1 MTELLALT
9 NVTKTYRQRRRVVTA
24 VEDVTLTLH
33 AGEILCLVGESGSG
47 KSTIGR
53 IVTGLTAPSSGEL
66 RYAGHVAGAMTRK
79 ELRAHRLGVQM
90 IQQDPYASL
99 NPGMTVAAAL
109 RAPLTRHFRSSSG
122 LAGGEWF
129 GRSSSGRTGGE
140 WFGRFSRREAHD
152 RLTSLLSDVGLT
164 PPETFEGKYPHEL
177 SGGQRQRVSIA
188 RSLTVEPNVL
198 VADEA
203 VSMLDASIRVS
214 ILQMLRNLCEE
225 RHLAVLFITHDLAV
239 ARQFGRGH
247 STAVMQQGRI
257 VEHRPTSDLVSTP
270 EHPYTH
276 ALLQAARHDGLRS
289 KQADRATAGQEPAE
303 RRATAWTTSSNPSDS
318 TNSSAHDST
327 PTAFVT
333 PERRR
338 KS

>member
-24 VEDVTLTLH
+24 VEDVTLTLRG
-33 AGEILCLVGESGSG
+33 GEILCLVGESGSG

-53 IVTGLTAPSSGEL
+53 IVTGLTAPTSGEV
-66 RYAGHVAGAMTRK
+66 RYSGRAAGAMTRK
-79 ELRAHRLGVQM
+79 ELRADRLGTQM
-90 IQQDPYASL
+90 IHQDPYASL
-99 NPGMTVAAAL
+99 NPGMTVAATL
-109 RAPLTRHFRSSSG
+109 RAPLTRHFRM
-122 LAGGEWF
+122 
-129 GRSSSGRTGGE
+129 
-140 WFGRFSRREAHD
+140 SRREAHD

-164 PPETFEGKYPHEL
+164 PPETFVGKYPHEL

-188 RSLTVEPNVL
+188 RSLTVEPTVL

-214 ILQMLRNLCEE
+214 ILQRLRNLCEE
-225 RHLAVLFITHDLAV
+225 RQLAVLFITHDLAV

-247 STAVMQQGRI
+247 SIAVMQQGRI
-257 VEHRPTSDLVSTP
+257 VEHRPTADLVSTP
-270 EHPYTH
+270 DHPYTH

-289 KQADRATAGQEPAE
+289 KRLARGTAGSEAADRRT
-303 RRATAWTTSSNPSDS
+303 TAWTTSGNSSDS
-318 TNSSAHDST
+318 TNSSAHDRT

-333 PERRR
+333 PKRRS

>member
-9 NVTKTYRQRRRVVTA
+9 KVTKTYRQRRRVVTA
-24 VEDVTLTLH
+24 VEEVTLTLH

-53 IVTGLTAPSSGEL
+53 IVTGLAAPTSGVVS
-66 RYAGHVAGAMTRK
+66 YAGRAVEAMSRK
-79 ELRAHRLGVQM
+79 ELRGHRLGTQM
-90 IQQDPYASL
+90 IHQDPYASL
-99 NPGMTVAAAL
+99 NPGMTVEATL
-109 RAPLTRHFRSSSG
+109 RAPLTRHFG
-122 LAGGEWF
+122 L
-129 GRSSSGRTGGE
+129 
-140 WFGRFSRREAHD
+140 SRPAAHD
-152 RLTSLLSDVGLT
+152 RLRELLADVGLT
-164 PPETFEGKYPHEL
+164 PPETFLEKYPHEL

-188 RSLTVEPNVL
+188 RALTVEPSVL

-214 ILQMLRNLCEE
+214 ILQMLRNLCDE

-247 STAVMQQGRI
+247 SIAVMQHGRM
-257 VEHRPTSDLVSTP
+257 VEHRPTADLVSTP

-289 KQADRATAGQEPAE
+289 KQSARAPKGSETTQ
-303 RRATAWTTSSNPSDS
+303 RRVAVASSTPFES
-318 TNSSAHDST
+318 TNSSAPAGT

-333 PERRR
+333 PRRRR

>member
-1 MTELLALT
+1 MTALLELAG
-9 NVTKTYRQRRRVVTA
+9 VTKTYRRRRQVITA
-24 VEDVTLTLH
+24 VDGVSLTLS

-53 IVTGLTAPSSGEL
+53 IVTGITTPTSGDV
-66 RYAGHVAGAMTRK
+66 RYGGRGAGAMSRR

-90 IQQDPYASL
+90 IHQDPYASL
-99 NPGMTVAAAL
+99 NPGMTVATTL
-109 RAPLTRHFRSSSG
+109 RAPLTRHFRMSR
-122 LAGGEWF
+122 GEA
-129 GRSSSGRTGGE
+129 R
-140 WFGRFSRREAHD
+140 D
-152 RLTSLLSDVGLT
+152 RWRSLLSDVGLT
-164 PPETFEGKYPHEL
+164 PPETFEGKYAHEL

-188 RSLTVEPNVL
+188 RSLTVEPRVL

-203 VSMLDASIRVS
+203 VSMLDVSMRVG
-214 ILQMLRNLCEE
+214 ILQKLRNLCEE

-247 STAVMQQGRI
+247 SIAVIQHGRI
-257 VEHRPTSDLVSTP
+257 VEHRPTADLVSNP

-289 KQADRATAGQEPAE
+289 KRSARNTAGPELPERRVPASATAVN
-303 RRATAWTTSSNPSDS
+303 SSDS
-318 TNSSAHDST
+318 TNSSALDRT
-327 PTAFVT
+327 PTPFVM
-333 PERRR
+333 PQRRS

>member
-9 NVTKTYRQRRRVVTA
+9 NVAKTYRQRRRVVTA
-24 VEDVTLTLH
+24 LEDVTLALH

-53 IVTGLTAPSSGEL
+53 IVTGLVAPTSGDL
-66 RYAGHVAGAMTRK
+66 RYRGHAATAMHRK
-79 ELRAHRLGVQM
+79 NLRAHRLGVQM
-90 IQQDPYASL
+90 IHQDPYASL
-99 NPGMTVAAAL
+99 NPGMTVGATL
-109 RAPLTRHFRSSSG
+109 RAPLSRHFRMP
-122 LAGGEWF
+122 
-129 GRSSSGRTGGE
+129 
-140 WFGRFSRREAHD
+140 RREAHD
-152 RLTSLLSDVGLT
+152 RLRGLLADVGLT

-225 RHLAVLFITHDLAV
+225 RQLAVLFITHDLAV
-239 ARQFGRGH
+239 ARQFGRDH
-247 STAVMQQGRI
+247 SIAVMQRGRI
-257 VEHRPTSDLVSTP
+257 VEHRPTADLVSTP
-270 EHPYTH
+270 EHSYTH
-276 ALLQAARHDGLRS
+276 ALLHAARHEGLRS
-289 KQADRATAGQEPAE
+289 KHSARAKAGQEAAE
-303 RRATAWTTSSNPSDS
+303 KQLTTWTASSTPSDS
-318 TNSSAHDST
+318 TNSSVRDRSPMT
-327 PTAFVT
+327 FVM
-333 PERRR
+333 PKRRR

>member
-24 VEDVTLTLH
+24 VEDVTLTLGG
-33 AGEILCLVGESGSG
+33 GEILCLVGESGSG

-53 IVTGLTAPSSGEL
+53 IATGLTAPTSGDI
-66 RYAGHVAGAMTRK
+66 RYSGHPAAAMARK

-99 NPGMTVAAAL
+99 NPGMTVAATL
-109 RAPLTRHFRSSSG
+109 RAPLTRHFGLSRG
-122 LAGGEWF
+122 EAHERLAG
-129 GRSSSGRTGGE
+129 
-140 WFGRFSRREAHD
+140 
-152 RLTSLLSDVGLT
+152 LLSDVGLT
-164 PPETFEGKYPHEL
+164 PPEAFEGKYPHEL

-214 ILQMLRNLCEE
+214 ILQMLRDLCEE

-247 STAVMQQGRI
+247 SIAVMQRGRI
-257 VEHRPTSDLVSTP
+257 VEHRPTADLVSSP

-276 ALLQAARHDGLRS
+276 ALLHAARHDGLRS
-289 KQADRATAGQEPAE
+289 KHSARAAAREETAE
-303 RRATAWTTSSNPSDS
+303 RRDTAWTTASNPSDS
-318 TNSSAHDST
+318 TSAPARDRS
-327 PTAFVT
+327 PAAFVM
-333 PERRR
+333 PRRRR

>member
-9 NVTKTYRQRRRVVTA
+9 NVAKTYRQRRRVVTA
-24 VEDVTLTLH
+24 VADVTLTLH

-53 IVTGLTAPSSGEL
+53 IVTGLTAPTSGDV
-66 RYAGHVAGAMTRK
+66 RYAGHAAEAMTRK
-79 ELRAHRLGVQM
+79 ELRAHRLAVQM
-90 IQQDPYASL
+90 IHQDPYASL
-99 NPGMTVAAAL
+99 NPGMTVAATL
-109 RAPLTRHFRSSSG
+109 GAPLTRHFHVPRS
-122 LAGGEWF
+122 
-129 GRSSSGRTGGE
+129 
-140 WFGRFSRREAHD
+140 EAHD
-152 RLTSLLSDVGLT
+152 RLRSLLSNVGLT
-164 PPETFEGKYPHEL
+164 PPETFVGKYPHEL

-203 VSMLDASIRVS
+203 VSMLDASMRVS

-247 STAVMQQGRI
+247 SIAVMQQGRL
-257 VEHRPTSDLVSTP
+257 VEHRPTADIVSTP
-270 EHPYTH
+270 DHSYTR

-289 KQADRATAGQEPAE
+289 KHSARAEAGQEAAKKPA
-303 RRATAWTTSSNPSDS
+303 AAWTTSSNPSDS
-318 TNSSAHDST
+318 TNSSTPDKT
-327 PTAFVT
+327 PTALLT
-333 PERRR
+333 PKRRR
-338 KS
+338 RS